1 MRRQSGQRY
10 RGLRAHHQR
19 LKTQMTTLQQEL
31 AACKEEAERLRR
43 AMEYVEVQKQESS
56 DRSQPRPLNYTDL
69 NSGEV
74 NSVLTPGG
82 MGRVTGYRLKFDP
95 TDPEQGIF
103 FMPAGES
110 TSGQAAVIA
119 KNGPS
124 ELIFL
129 VPATLTKDDYTLEI
143 RSTMGNGTVRTGVL
157 ADTLTVGY

>member
-1 MRRQSGQRY
+1 
-10 RGLRAHHQR
+10 
-19 LKTQMTTLQQEL
+19 
-31 AACKEEAERLRR
+31 
-43 AMEYVEVQKQESS
+43 MEYVEVQKQESS